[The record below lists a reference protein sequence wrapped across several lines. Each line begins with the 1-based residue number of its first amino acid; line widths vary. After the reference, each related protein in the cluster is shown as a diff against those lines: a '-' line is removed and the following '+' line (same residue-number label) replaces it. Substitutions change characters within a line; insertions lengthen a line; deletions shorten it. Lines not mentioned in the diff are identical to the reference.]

1 MIMNKTKLLSFA
13 VIALLLLNFGILGFL
28 FLSKDKQGQK
38 NKKMPKEIVINKL
51 HFDDNQIIEYE
62 KIIKVHRNTIT
73 TIDDSIKVA
82 KNELYQLL
90 NSETINLEKK
100 DSLYSKLA
108 NYQRQVEI
116 THFNHFLEIKAICK
130 KEQLA
135 DYKTLTEELSK
146 IFTYGRKPKNE

>member
-1 MIMNKTKLLSFA
+1 MNKTKLLSFA
-13 VIALLLLNFGILGFL
+13 IIALLFLNFGILGFL
-28 FLSKDKQGQK
+28 FLSKDKEEPKGR
-38 NKKMPKEIVINKL
+38 KMPREIVIEKL
-51 HFDDNQIIEYE
+51 HFDANQIIEYDKTI
-62 KIIKVHRNTIT
+62 KIHRKTIT
-73 TIDDSIKVA
+73 SIDDSIKVA

-90 NSETINLEKK
+90 NSESVDSVKK

-108 NYQRQVEI
+108 YYQKQVEI

>member
-38 NKKMPKEIVINKL
+38 SKKMPKEIVINKL

>member
-13 VIALLLLNFGILGFL
+13 VIALLLLNFGILVFL
-28 FLSKDKQGQK
+28 FLSKDKDGPRGR
-38 NKKMPKEIVINKL
+38 KMPREIVIEKL
-51 HFDDNQIIEYE
+51 HFNDNQIIEYDK
-62 KIIKVHRNTIT
+62 KIKIHRETIT
-73 TIDDSIKVA
+73 TLDDSIKVA
-82 KNELYQLL
+82 KNKLYQLL
-90 NSETINLEKK
+90 NFETLDLEKK

-108 NYQRQVEI
+108 NYQKQVET